1 MIRGVLLPIITPFD
15 EKVRVDEQMMRQLVD
30 FHIKAG
36 VQGLFVLGSTGQGP
50 AMTIEE
56 RKQTAA
62 IALDQAKSRVP
73 VIIHVG
79 TADAGSAVELAE
91 HAAAHKADAVAI
103 VPPYYYSDHTEYE
116 IIAHYKAVHK
126 AVPLPIYIYENPKYS
141 GISIP
146 PGFAVRMKEQVPAL
160 KGIKVAYGQGAL
172 LEYVRL
178 LPDVSVFTGNA
189 DLFGLV
195 PFGVAGM
202 INPPTSFVPE
212 LCVELFNALDRKDY
226 PAPSKRRNGSTP
238 PRVSSRA
245 PAQVRPGAAAR
256 SLSHARLRRETL
268 SQVGNRADAERR
280 DRETGAGVERRRD
293 SRTVSSFEILADPR
307 PV

>member
-1 MIRGVLLPIITPFD
+1 MIRGVLLPVITPFD

-36 VQGLFVLGSTGQGP
+36 VHGLFVLGSTGQGP

-56 RKQTAA
+56 RKQAA
-62 IALDQAKSRVP
+62 AAALDQAKRRVP
-73 VIIHVG
+73 VVIHVG
-79 TADAGSAVELAE
+79 TTDAGSTVELAE
-91 HAAAHKADAVAI
+91 HAAAHRADAVAI
-103 VPPYYYSDHTEYE
+103 VPPYYYSDHTEFE
-116 IIAHYKAVHK
+116 IMAHYKAVHK

-212 LCVELFNALDRKDY
+212 ICVDLFNALDRKDY
-226 PAPSKRRNGSTP
+226 L
-238 PRVSSRA
+238 RA
-245 PAQVRPGAAAR
+245 VEAQKKVDTAAR
-256 SLSHARLRRETL
+256 IVAARLRKYGRVPLQEVYRMRGFAVKRFPKWETEQMPKEEITKLEREL
-268 SQVGNRADAERR
+268 
-280 DRETGAGVERRRD
+280 REAG
-293 SRTVSSFEILADPR
+293 ILGR
-307 PV
+307 